1 MLIEVNGGL
10 VTVLAPA
17 KLNLFLEVLGKRAD
31 GFHEIDSL
39 MCPIS
44 LCDTLELRS
53 TATPEVSLEL
63 HLPAVVSPIDNDPAW
78 DIPSDERN
86 LAYRAVQRVRER
98 LGVQLGCR
106 IRLHKAIPAAAGL
119 GGGSSDAAAA
129 IVAAMIAWGNW
140 DRELAA
146 EVCAELGSDLNLF
159 LGDENGIGLALAKGR
174 GEQCELLACIP
185 KLEFVVT
192 HPPAGCAT
200 SAVYANHRKSGQTR
214 QSLELVQ
221 ACQHENVAQIGAL
234 LFNALETSAKSI
246 TPWIDKQLDFF
257 RTFQFQYSAMTGS
270 GSSCFALTTEPY
282 TMADMRRAANVAGL
296 SRVYAVKSWSQPSIE
311 DQLKLV
317 GSA

>member
-1 MLIEVNGGL
+1 MLIDVKGGL

-31 GFHEIDSL
+31 GFHEIESL

-44 LCDTLELRS
+44 LCDTLELHS
-53 TATPEVSLEL
+53 TANPEVSLEL
-63 HLPAVVSPIDNDPAW
+63 QLPVVEHPADNDPAW

-86 LAYRAVQRVRER
+86 LVYRAVQRVRDH
-98 LGVQLGCR
+98 LGVRLGCR
-106 IRLHKAIPAAAGL
+106 IRLQKSIPAAAGL

-159 LGDENGIGLALAKGR
+159 LGDRNGIGLALAKGR
-174 GEQCELLACIP
+174 GEQCEFFACNP
-185 KLEFVVT
+185 ELEFVVT

-200 SAVYANHRKSGQTR
+200 SAVYAKCQISGQTR
-214 QSLELVQ
+214 RSLELVQ
-221 ACQHENVAQIGAL
+221 ACQHENLAQIGAL
-234 LFNALETSAKSI
+234 LFNALEPSAKSI

-257 RTFQFQYSAMTGS
+257 RTFQLQYSVMTGS
-270 GSSCFALTTEPY
+270 GSSCFALITEPY

-311 DQLKLV
+311 DQLELV
-317 GSA
+317 GSV